1 MSFQV
6 AISAIDDK
14 LGSEIAENFLDSFR
28 IIPLDVPVNMLHEL
42 IDGVVFEVPVVKH
55 SFFRRLKNPSQAAV
69 HFRASS
75 LFRDNLCLLAV

>member
-55 SFFRRLKNPSQAAV
+55 SFLS
-69 HFRASS
+69 
-75 LFRDNLCLLAV
+75 D